1 MFIKH
6 RYNAFLEYET
16 GPVKPGHA
24 LFHVIPVP
32 LERSVSYGA
41 GTARGPA
48 AILRSSQ
55 ALELYDGYSVPARY
69 GIHTKKALSCR
80 GSIESVISRIAR
92 SVDESA
98 ERGSIPVILGG
109 EHTVSLGA
117 LDALYERHQ
126 SLGFIQFDA
135 HADLRDSYEGDRFS
149 HACVMKRVIDRGIPL
164 VQIGVR
170 SLSPD
175 EIHTRAQYAV
185 SHVDDNELASSGIPE
200 WLVPDGFPETVYIT
214 FDVDALSPALMPSTG
229 TPEPGGLDWH
239 TSMAMLEKA
248 IKGRKVAGF
257 DVVELAPLKGL
268 HAPDYTCARLVYN
281 IMGIITRISSLSSN
295 QNRFFRTAS
304 SR

>member
-1 MFIKH
+1 MFKKS
-6 RYNAFLEYET
+6 RYTAFLEYET
-16 GPVKPGHA
+16 GPVKPEHA

-32 LERSVSYGA
+32 LERSVSYGT
-41 GTARGPA
+41 GTGRGPA

-55 ALELYDGYSVPARY
+55 ALELYDGHSVPARY

-80 GSIESVISRIAR
+80 GPIESVISSIAR
-92 SVDESA
+92 SVGESA
-98 ERGSIPVILGG
+98 DSESIPVILGG

-117 LDALYERHQ
+117 LEALFQRHQ
-126 SLGFIQFDA
+126 SLGYIQFDA

-149 HACVMKRVIDRGIPL
+149 HACVMKRVVDRKIPL

-175 EIHTRAQYAV
+175 EIHTREHYAV
-185 SHVDDNELASSGIPE
+185 SHVDDHELASTGIPE
-200 WLVPDGFPETVYIT
+200 GLVPDGFPETVYIT

-239 TSMAMLEKA
+239 TSMALLEKA
-248 IKGRKVAGF
+248 ITGRKVAGF

-281 IMGIITRISSLSSN
+281 IMGIITRISSLSPN

-304 SR
+304 